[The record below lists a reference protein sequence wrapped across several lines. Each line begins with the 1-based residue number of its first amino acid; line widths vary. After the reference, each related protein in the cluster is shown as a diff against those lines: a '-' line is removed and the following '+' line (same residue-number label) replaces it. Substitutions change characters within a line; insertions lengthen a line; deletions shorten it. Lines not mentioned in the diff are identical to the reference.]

1 MKFYEQKYFTHDEP
15 VPFKKHLKIYPAL
28 VRNYYEFYFNVLCF
42 KMNKNDDP
50 EGVSKSHLGYLIHK
64 IKDEETGKQ
73 IYNQLVSLLEM
84 TFGIKNG
91 LKCPKCGDLITFDEI
106 NKEIESIRLL
116 DDDQFKEVLLRQYL
130 EDVSFC
136 TKCYEE
142 TNDNNNN
149 NNDDDSND
157 DFVDLLNVEK
167 IKQMF
172 PNANEKK
179 EKYEL
184 RHQVIDYS
192 KDEKDLK
199 LIVDGVEIDSMDYD
213 LLRSIV
219 LYYNIPD
226 YDDEYINPELKA
238 ELEEVARLKNPN
250 NVQPSLEK
258 QESCIVSTGVY
269 TYETIKDITIRKMVI
284 LLRTIDARLH
294 YFAYRQGELSGMV
307 KFKGEL
313 THWIYGNDNK
323 DKFGDIMTMD
333 ALKDKLKD
341 VT

>member
-1 MKFYEQKYFTHDEP
+1 M
-15 VPFKKHLKIYPAL
+15 
-28 VRNYYEFYFNVLCF
+28 
-42 KMNKNDDP
+42 
-50 EGVSKSHLGYLIHK
+50 
-64 IKDEETGKQ
+64 
-73 IYNQLVSLLEM
+73 
-84 TFGIKNG
+84 
-91 LKCPKCGDLITFDEI
+91 
-106 NKEIESIRLL
+106 
-116 DDDQFKEVLLRQYL
+116 EVYQYL

-142 TNDNNNN
+142 ENEDTNA
-149 NNDDDSND
+149 NDDEND
-157 DFVDLLNVEK
+157 DFIDIFNTEK
-167 IKQMF
+167 IKKMF
-172 PNANEKK
+172 SDSNKK
-179 EKYEL
+179 MDKYEL

-199 LIVDGVEIDSMDYD
+199 LIVDGVEIDSIDYD

-269 TYETIKDITIRKMVI
+269 TYETIKDITIRKMVL

-313 THWIYGNDNK
+313 IFLCHAYLVISMYFKLNCLKILKVAKLQHKNEIGLSVK
-323 DKFGDIMTMD
+323 VVEKQKKFAI
-333 ALKDKLKD
+333 
-341 VT
+341 